1 MKDTDFGSSV
11 LAMISRLEGRGAK
24 LSLQQKLL
32 LAETGT
38 VEQVLSILVQAPVQ
52 VNVVRQTAVD
62 GIVRRKV
69 KISRKGSDRPL
80 ILARSK
86 IYTKS
91 LPAKVVRDIMQGK
104 SGIGTILHNAGIETH
119 REMVRFG
126 LDDGHP
132 YRVYQITHRGKIA
145 FEIREDIMV

>member
-1 MKDTDFGSSV
+1 MKDRDYGSGV
-11 LAMISRLEGRGAK
+11 LAMISQLEDRGAK
-24 LSLQQKLL
+24 LSLPQKLL

-38 VEQVLSILVQAPVQ
+38 VEQVLSILVHSPVQ

-62 GIVRRKV
+62 GILRRRV
-69 KISRKGSDRPL
+69 EISKKGSGKPL

-86 IYTKS
+86 IYRKN
-91 LPAKVVRDIMQGK
+91 LPAKVVRDIMQEK

-119 REMVRFG
+119 RRLVRFG

-132 YRVYQITHRGKIA
+132 YRIYQITHRGKVA
-145 FEIREDIMV
+145 FEIREDIMI